1 VARGYWNVRRLVI
14 LREVQQASLQRM
26 IDAEQVADGRVKAGL
41 APPIDRNRATQR
53 KLALMAT
60 LESLAGQAR
69 AAAAQLAVALG
80 TTDEI
85 ELIDEPTIPDTAP
98 VSPTDLVRI
107 ALDRRPEVAGA
118 KVTLAMQHQ
127 SVVMARSNFFPQL
140 TLFGLFQYGNNQLNI
155 SSGSRNFG
163 NAANPFDGL
172 AGQFTAGASLT
183 MNFFDTLNT
192 YTATGDAHY
201 VEQLDKQEVRRFE
214 RLVDSDVRAAH
225 ANLIKLYTQ
234 RTPLVQSRDVAR
246 DNLSIVEGRYKNGD
260 ALIIEYLDA
269 QIDLAN
275 AELQLADVTAQLRAQ
290 WLELEAA
297 LGLTVGVEHG

>member
-1 VARGYWNVRRLVI
+1 
-14 LREVQQASLQRM
+14 LRQVQEASLARM
-26 IDAEQVADGRVKAGL
+26 AEAEQVAAARVKAGL

-53 KLALMAT
+53 RLALTAT
-60 LESLAGQAR
+60 LESLAGQAK

-85 ELIDEPTIPDTAP
+85 ELVDEPTIPDTAP
-98 VSPTDLVRI
+98 LSPTDLVKA
-107 ALDRRPEVAGA
+107 ALGQRPEIAGA
-118 KVTLAMQHQ
+118 KLTLAMQHQ
-127 SVVMARSNFFPQL
+127 AVVMARSNFFPQL
-140 TLFGLFQYGNNQLNI
+140 SLFGLFQYGNNQLNV
-155 SSGSRNFG
+155 SSGSRSFG

-172 AGQFTAGASLT
+172 GGQLTVGASLT

-192 YTATGDAHY
+192 YTATADAHY
-201 VEQLDKQEVRRFE
+201 VEQIDKQEVRRFE

-225 ANLIKLYTQ
+225 ANLLKLYTQ
-234 RTPLVQSRDVAR
+234 RVPLLASRDVAR
-246 DNLSIVEGRYKNGD
+246 DNLTIIESRYKNGD

-269 QIDLAN
+269 QIELAN

-297 LGLTVGVEHG
+297 LGNTVGVDHG